1 MKKLIYLIMVIGA
14 LSLIITGCGLLTVPP
29 SEQNELGS
37 VISKTGEIEEFTEN
51 IKNDDHKI
59 KNKWD
64 LKGNF
69 VAHPSYTW
77 GGLAEE
83 ATWEYSIHIKEAMNG
98 DYSVGSIRFTTTTGD
113 IIEVIGHVK
122 QTKNSYNYSSWA
134 GWDTLAAVGTAEYN
148 SETYNFIFLFSP
160 HAMQFTI
167 SDYETFII
175 GGVTYDFDAL
185 WQAEKYFP
193 HPQRNYD
200 LHSGT
205 VMNQFADIW
214 NPKNIH

>member
-1 MKKLIYLIMVIGA
+1 MKKLIYLIVLIVA
-14 LSLIITGCGLLTVPP
+14 LAFIITGCLVPVVPP
-29 SEQNELGS
+29 LEQNESGS
-37 VISKTGEIEEFTEN
+37 IISKTEVVEHTHN
-51 IKNDDHKI
+51 TVDNDHKV

-83 ATWEYSIHIKEAMNG
+83 ATWEYSIHIKEAING

-134 GWDTLAAVGTAEYN
+134 GWDTLAAAGTAEYN

-167 SDYETFII
+167 SNDETFII

-193 HPQRNYD
+193 PPQRNYD